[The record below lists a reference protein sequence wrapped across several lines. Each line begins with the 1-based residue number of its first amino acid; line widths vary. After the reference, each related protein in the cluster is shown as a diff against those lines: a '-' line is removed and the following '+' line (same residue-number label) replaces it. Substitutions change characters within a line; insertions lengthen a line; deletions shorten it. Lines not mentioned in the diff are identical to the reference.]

1 MGFNRVTGLR
11 EHNRQQI
18 LWHLLN
24 HGACSRAALA
34 EHTGLSAVTATSITT
49 ELCEEQFLTE
59 IRKTEG
65 TTGRPAGIYDLHP
78 ALGTLV
84 GVDCQPGELCV
95 LTSDVRGNHRQERV
109 YSVDSP
115 QDLSVALRTAIST
128 ISTSVPHGAL
138 RHVTVS
144 FPAPISPDGQV
155 QEPNSLPE
163 LDLPACAQEVLA
175 TGADWV
181 VENDANLRAL
191 AEKHYGA
198 AVTEDNF
205 MVLAQRRSG
214 VGLGLYLGGTMYRG
228 STGLAGELSLAQ
240 WPDQG
245 KPVQIERLPPAARN
259 DALVYLLGG
268 IAVSLDLGLL
278 VLTRDTQADFLDFGL
293 ELQSRS
299 SRLRVVHSPL
309 GSEGSALGA
318 LTASR
323 LRYAQSVL
331 EATARPASR
340 HATVLSTPNP

>member
-1 MGFNRVTGLR
+1 MGFTRITGLR

-18 LWHLLN
+18 LWHFLN
-24 HGACSRAALA
+24 QGACSRAALA
-34 EHTGLSAVTATSITT
+34 EHTGLSAVTVTSITS

-65 TTGRPAGIYDLHP
+65 TAGRPAGIYDLHP
-78 ALGTLV
+78 ALGTLM
-84 GVDCQPGELCV
+84 GIDCQPGELCV
-95 LTSDVRGNHRQERV
+95 LTSDVRGNHLEERV

-115 QDLSVALRTAIST
+115 QDLSAALQMALRTV
-128 ISTSVPHGAL
+128 STSIHGTL

-144 FPAPISPDGQV
+144 FPAPISPDGEV

-163 LDLPACAQEVLA
+163 LDLLACAQNILA
-175 TGADWV
+175 TGADCV

-191 AEKHYGA
+191 AEKHHGA
-198 AVTEDNF
+198 AIAEENF
-205 MVLAQRRSG
+205 MALVQRRSG
-214 VGLGLYLGGTMYRG
+214 VGLGLYLGGAMYRG

-240 WPDQG
+240 WPDHG
-245 KPVQIERLPPAARN
+245 KPVQIEHLLPAARN

-268 IAVSLDLGLL
+268 IAVSLDIRLL
-278 VLTRDTQADFLDFGL
+278 VVTRDSQADCLDFGL

-299 SRLRVVHSPL
+299 SRLRVVSSPL

-331 EATARPASR
+331 EATASPAFQ
-340 HATVLSTPNP
+340 HATVLSTFNS